1 MKRYGDFSIGDLVRL
16 INTKIVG
23 IIIGEERETERYN
36 VEWLNRHSKNQYY
49 EHSSMLLPP
58 TSWACYSRLERV

>member
-16 INTKIVG
+16 INTRMVG

-36 VEWLNRHSKNQYY
+36 IEWLNRHPIS
-49 EHSSMLLPP
+49 LPFP
-58 TSWACYSRLERV
+58 FTSWASYDRLERISK